1 MPSKTSPSKTPP
13 GNTAPGKPLPGKPV
27 AGKPAAGKPVPSAK
41 SHLKIAHDTTRNP
54 AAERGLTSERIAN
67 DVDAFRANGGMIE
80 VLGITRVLSPT
91 EHAQHTRELAE
102 AKTAARK
109 AGT

>member
-1 MPSKTSPSKTPP
+1 MPSKTAPSKT
-13 GNTAPGKPLPGKPV
+13 TPGKT
-27 AGKPAAGKPVPSAK
+27 ATGKPVPSAK

-67 DVDAFRANGGMIE
+67 DVDAFRANGGTIE

-102 AKTAARK
+102 AKSAARK
-109 AGT
+109 AGN